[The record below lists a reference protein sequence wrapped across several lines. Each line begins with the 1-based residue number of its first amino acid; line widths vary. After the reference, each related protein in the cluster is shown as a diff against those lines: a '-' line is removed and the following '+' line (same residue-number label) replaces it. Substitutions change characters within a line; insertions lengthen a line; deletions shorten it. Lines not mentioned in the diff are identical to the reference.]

1 MERKAFQLLHDA
13 EASWWYRARALV
25 VERVLAHYSLGT
37 QTILDLGAGF
47 GGMAQTL
54 HDYGEVDAF
63 EPDSEARVVAQE
75 RGYRTVLDTS
85 NHEALPN
92 DTYSLIAILDV
103 LEHTPDDAAFLAK
116 LHQVLTKNGA
126 LIITVPAFQFLWSE
140 HDVEHHHYRRYSK
153 RSLRKVLEA
162 HGFEVSFIS
171 YWNMLLF
178 FPATLVRLLGRSG
191 ESSLL
196 PTSPLN
202 TLFHMIVKT
211 ESKLIPYCSL
221 PFGTGLVCYAIKK

>member
-13 EASWWYRARALV
+13 EASWWYRARATV
-25 VERVLAHYSLGT
+25 VERVLAHYSHGP

-47 GGMAQTL
+47 GGMAPTL
-54 HDYGEVDAF
+54 LPHGIVDAF
-63 EPDSEARVVAQE
+63 DVEKQQEATH
-75 RGYRTVLDTS
+75 RGYRSVLDIS
-85 NHEALPN
+85 DHEALPN
-92 DTYSLIAILDV
+92 DAYSLIAIFDV
-103 LEHTPDDAAFLAK
+103 LEHTPDDATFLAK

-140 HDVEHHHYRRYSK
+140 HDVLHHHFRRYSK
-153 RSLRKVLEA
+153 RSLHKVLSA
-162 HGFEVSFIS
+162 QGFEVSFMS

-178 FPATLVRLLGRSG
+178 FPAALVRLLGRSG

-202 TLFHMIVKT
+202 ALFRMIVTT
-211 ESKLIPYCSL
+211 ESKLIPHCSL